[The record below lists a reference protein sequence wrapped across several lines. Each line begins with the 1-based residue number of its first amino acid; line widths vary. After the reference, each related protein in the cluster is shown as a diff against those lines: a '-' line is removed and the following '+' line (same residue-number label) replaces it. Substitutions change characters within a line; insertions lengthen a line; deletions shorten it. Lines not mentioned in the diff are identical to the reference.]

1 MSFSFRNSVPR
12 KGAEI
17 SVRPAMS
24 YEIMIGLR
32 YLKSKRRGAVVSL
45 ITLISSCGVALGV
58 MALIVVLSV
67 MSGFERDLR
76 NKILGTTA
84 HVVLLQFGGEGLGQ
98 ADAILP
104 RVGRVP
110 HVTGAAPFT
119 LHQVMLSTRHGVRG
133 AVLRGVD
140 PRREGAVTDLA
151 RNMKQGSLEA
161 LDRTDEGIILGKSL
175 AAALGVGVGDLVTI
189 VSPVGGG
196 VTPLGMAPRV
206 KQFTVVGL
214 FEAGMYEYD
223 AGLAYIAI
231 RDAQTF
237 FRMGT
242 SVTGIEIRLDDIYEA
257 PRVARRL
264 QEELGFPFYTQSW
277 MEMNKNLFSALKL
290 EKTVMFVIL
299 VMIVLVAAFGI
310 ISTLTMVVME
320 KTREIAILK
329 SMGATAGG
337 IMRIFMVDGIVIGAA
352 GTLLGLLGGLV
363 VTSNLDG
370 IVGFVERTF
379 GINAFPGDVYFLDKL
394 PHQINAPDVIAV
406 AVVSLVIS
414 FLATVYPSWQAS
426 RLNPLEALR
435 YE

>member
-1 MSFSFRNSVPR
+1 MMP
-12 KGAEI
+12 
-17 SVRPAMS
+17 
-24 YEIMIGLR
+24 YETLIGVR
-32 YLKSKRRGAVVSL
+32 YLRSKRRGALVSL
-45 ITLISSCGVALGV
+45 ITLISSGGVALGV
-58 MALIVVLSV
+58 MALIIVLSV

-76 NKILGTTA
+76 DKILGTTA
-84 HVVLLQFGGEGLGQ
+84 HVVLLQFGEEGVTQ
-98 ADAILP
+98 AETLLP
-104 RVGRVP
+104 RVRRLP

-119 LHQVMLSTRHGVRG
+119 LHQVMLSSRHGVRG
-133 AVLRGVD
+133 AVLRGID
-140 PRREGAVTDLA
+140 PRREGGVTDLA
-151 RNMKQGSLEA
+151 RNMKQGSLDA
-161 LDRTDEGIILGKSL
+161 LQSANEGIILGKSL
-175 AAALGVGVGDLVTI
+175 AAAVGVGVGDPVNV

-223 AGLAYIAI
+223 AGLAYITIPA
-231 RDAQTF
+231 AQAF

-242 SVTGIEIRLDDIYEA
+242 SVSGIEIKLDDIYEA
-257 PRVARRL
+257 RQVGRQL
-264 QEELGFPFYTQSW
+264 QEELGFPFYTQTW

-337 IMRIFMVDGIVIGAA
+337 IMRIFMVDGIVIGVV
-352 GTLLGLLGGLV
+352 GTLLGVLGGLL
-363 VTSNLDG
+363 VTINLDG
-370 IVGFVERTF
+370 IVSFAEQTF
-379 GINAFPGDVYFLDKL
+379 GIKAFPGDVYFLDKL
-394 PHQINAPDVIAV
+394 PHQINTPDIVAV
-406 AVVSLVIS
+406 VVVSLVIS
-414 FLATVYPSWQAS
+414 FLATLYPSWQAS
-426 RLNPLEALR
+426 RLNPVEALR

>member
-1 MSFSFRNSVPR
+1 MR
-12 KGAEI
+12 
-17 SVRPAMS
+17 
-24 YEIMIGLR
+24 YEFLIGLR
-32 YLKSKRRGAVVSL
+32 YLRSKRRGVVVSL
-45 ITLISSCGVALGV
+45 ITLISSGGVALGV

-76 NKILGTTA
+76 DKILGTTA
-84 HVVLLQFGGEGLGQ
+84 HVVLLQFGEGGVTEAGAL
-98 ADAILP
+98 LP
-104 RVGRVP
+104 RVASLP

-119 LHQVMLSTRHGVRG
+119 LHQVMLSSRHGVRG
-133 AVLRGVD
+133 AVLRGID
-140 PRREGAVTDLA
+140 PLREGGVTDLA
-151 RNMKQGSLEA
+151 RNMKQGSLDA
-161 LDRTDEGIILGKSL
+161 LLRTDEGIILGKSL
-175 AAALGVGVGDLVTI
+175 AAAVGVGVGDPVNV

-231 RDAQTF
+231 PAAQTF
-237 FRMGT
+237 FRMGK
-242 SVTGIEIRLDDIYEA
+242 SVTGIEIKLDDIYQA
-257 PRVARRL
+257 PQVGRQL
-264 QEELGFPFYTQSW
+264 QEELGFPFYTQTW
-277 MEMNKNLFSALKL
+277 MEMNKSLFSALRL

-310 ISTLTMVVME
+310 VSTLTLVVME

-337 IMRIFMVDGIVIGAA
+337 IMRIFMMDGIVIGAV
-352 GTLLGLLGGLV
+352 GTLCGLLGGLV
-363 VTSNLDG
+363 VATNLDG
-370 IVGFVERTF
+370 IVSFAERTF
-379 GINAFPGDVYFLDKL
+379 GITAFPGDVYFLDKL
-394 PHQINAPDVIAV
+394 PHQINTPDVVAV

-426 RLNPLEALR
+426 RLNPVEALR